1 DATKDRLRSATG
13 NNPLL
18 QIQDRQELVQEAA
31 GSLSTLLTLTYG
43 LLAIGGV
50 IAALG
55 IMNTLAMSVSDR
67 TREIG
72 VLRAIGMDRAG
83 IRRMIRLESL
93 AVSAFGTL
101 LGLAAGLFGAWT
113 VGALTNGALKDYSL
127 ALPWDTLLLVCL
139 VSLATGALAA
149 ALPARHASALS
160 PLEAVA
166 EL

>member
-1 DATKDRLRSATG
+1 M
-13 NNPLL
+13 
-18 QIQDRQELVQEAA
+18 
-31 GSLSTLLTLTYG
+31 
-43 LLAIGGV
+43 
-50 IAALG
+50 IAVLG

-93 AVSAFGTL
+93 TVAAFGTL

-113 VGALTNGALKDYSL
+113 VGALTNGALKGYSL
-127 ALPWDTLLLVCL
+127 ALPWGTLLLLCL
-139 VSLATGALAA
+139 VSLTTGTVAA
-149 ALPARHASALS
+149 ALPARRAAALS